1 MASGVLL
8 VTFKPLFISTFLVA
22 VLLSS
27 LLVVLSDWKN
37 LSLDCSVFA
46 AVVEARGAGVGLV
59 LIEVVVVTVSLQ
71 VVRGAVGLETE
82 AVGLSLAGERILEAG
97 READEVEKVLEKV
110 GGVLG
115 FSVIHAGLEGVVVG
129 AVVLVLVKSG

>member
-1 MASGVLL
+1 M
-8 VTFKPLFISTFLVA
+8 
-22 VLLSS
+22 
-27 LLVVLSDWKN
+27 VLSDWKN

-46 AVVEARGAGVGLV
+46 AVVEVRGAGVGLV
-59 LIEVVVVTVSLQ
+59 LIEAVVVTVSLQ